1 MKTQGVANVT
11 QAGEFD
17 EIIDV
22 RSPAEFAEDH
32 MPGAVNCPV
41 LSNEERVR
49 VGTLYK
55 QESPFAAKKLG
66 AALVARHIAEHI
78 EARFLDRPRAWRPLV
93 YCWRGG
99 KRSGAMTHVLRQIGW
114 RACSLE
120 GGYKSYRRHVVGQL
134 ADLPRRF
141 AFRIITGA
149 TGSGKS
155 RLLEALAARGAQVL
169 DLEALAAHKGSVLGG
184 LPDDKKLAGSPQEFL
199 GPPGGESRAQRGSR
213 GGDLPQPAQKMFE
226 SRLLAVLQGLTFERP
241 VFVEAES
248 RKIGRLQVPDALL
261 ETMRASPCLRI
272 EATEA
277 ARIAFLIGDYGHFL
291 SDPAGLREKLACLRE
306 LHSHG
311 TLQRWNALV
320 DARDWPGLVGE
331 LLEKHYD
338 PLYRR
343 SQGRNYVR
351 YAEAPRFATGDLS
364 PAGLKRLAA
373 AVLAAPADAAPG

>member
-1 MKTQGVANVT
+1 MKKMKTQGVANVT

-41 LSNEERVR
+41 LSNKERAR
-49 VGTLYK
+49 VGTIYK

-78 EARFLDRPRAWRPLV
+78 EGRFLDKPRDWKPLV

-114 RACSLE
+114 HACALE
-120 GGYKSYRRHVVGQL
+120 GGYRSWRRHVVAEL
-134 ADLPRRF
+134 AELPRRF
-141 AFRIITGA
+141 SFRVVTGA

-155 RLLEALAARGAQVL
+155 RLLEALAAQGAQAL

-184 LPDDKKLAGSPQEFL
+184 LPDE
-199 GPPGGESRAQRGSR
+199 AQPS
-213 GGDLPQPAQKMFE
+213 QKMFE
-226 SRLLAVLQGLTFERP
+226 SRLFAVLQGLTFAEP
-241 VFVEAES
+241 VYVEAES

-272 EATEA
+272 EATDA
-277 ARIAFLIGDYGHFL
+277 ARVAFLIGDYDYFL
-291 SDPAGLREKLACLRE
+291 ADPATLKEKLDCLRE
-306 LHSHG
+306 LQSG
-311 TLQRWNALV
+311 ETLARWKALV
-320 DARDWPGLVGE
+320 DAREWPALVGE

-343 SQGRNYVR
+343 SQGKNYVHFP
-351 YAEAPRFATGDLS
+351 EAPRFATDDLS
-364 PAGLKRLAA
+364 PAGLEKLAREI
-373 AVLAAPADAAPG
+373 LATSA

>member
-1 MKTQGVANVT
+1 MMKIQGVANVT

-41 LSNEERVR
+41 LSNEERAR
-49 VGTLYK
+49 VGTIYK

-78 EARFLDRPRAWRPLV
+78 EGRFLDKPREWKPLV

-114 RACSLE
+114 HACALD
-120 GGYKSYRRHVVGQL
+120 GGYKSYRRHVVAEL
-134 ADLPRRF
+134 AELPRRYS
-141 AFRIITGA
+141 FRVVTGA

-155 RLLEALAARGAQVL
+155 RLLEALAAQGAQVL

-184 LPDDKKLAGSPQEFL
+184 LPDA
-199 GPPGGESRAQRGSR
+199 AQPS
-213 GGDLPQPAQKMFE
+213 QKMFE
-226 SRLLAVLQGLTFERP
+226 SRLLAALQGLTFAEP
-241 VFVEAES
+241 VYVEAES
-248 RKIGRLQVPDALL
+248 RKIGQLQVPDTLL

-272 EATEA
+272 EATDA
-277 ARIAFLIGDYGHFL
+277 ARVRFLIGDYDYFL
-291 SDPAGLREKLACLRE
+291 ADPGSLKEKLACLRE
-306 LHSHG
+306 LQSG
-311 TLQRWNALV
+311 ETLAHWYALV
-320 DARDWPGLVGE
+320 DARDWPALVAE

-343 SQGRNYVR
+343 SQGKNYIHFPD
-351 YAEAPRFATGDLS
+351 APRFATDDLS
-364 PAGLKRLAA
+364 PASLKKLAA
-373 AVLAAPADAAPG
+373 EILATSA

>member
-1 MKTQGVANVT
+1 MKSTGVANVT

-41 LSNEERVR
+41 LSNEERAR

-78 EARFLDRPRAWRPLV
+78 ENRFLDKPREWKPLV

-114 RACSLE
+114 HACALD
-120 GGYKSYRRHVVGQL
+120 GGYKAYRRHVVTEL
-134 ADLPRRF
+134 AELPRRYS
-141 AFRIITGA
+141 FRVVTGA

-155 RLLEALAARGAQVL
+155 RLLEALAAQGAQVL

-184 LPDDKKLAGSPQEFL
+184 LPNE
-199 GPPGGESRAQRGSR
+199 AQPS
-213 GGDLPQPAQKMFE
+213 QKMFE
-226 SRLLAVLQGLTFERP
+226 SRLLAVLQRLTFDAP

-248 RKIGRLQVPDALL
+248 RKIGQLQVPDALL
-261 ETMRASPCLRI
+261 ETMRASPCLSI
-272 EATEA
+272 EASDA
-277 ARIAFLIGDYGHFL
+277 ARVRFLIGDYDYFL
-291 SDPAGLREKLACLRE
+291 ADPASLKEKLDCLRE
-306 LHSHG
+306 LQSG
-311 TLQRWNALV
+311 ETLAHWQALV
-320 DARDWPGLVGE
+320 EARDWPGLVGE

-338 PLYRR
+338 PLYKR
-343 SQGRNYVR
+343 SQGRNYARFADAPR
-351 YAEAPRFATGDLS
+351 YATDDLS
-364 PAGLKRLAA
+364 PAGLDGLARRI
-373 AVLAAPADAAPG
+373 LANEALPDLQP

>member
-1 MKTQGVANVT
+1 MKIQGVANVT

-41 LSNEERVR
+41 LSNEERAR
-49 VGTLYK
+49 VGTIYK

-78 EARFLDRPRAWRPLV
+78 EARFLDKPREWKPLI

-114 RACSLE
+114 HACALD
-120 GGYKSYRRHVVGQL
+120 GGYKSWRRHVVAEL
-134 ADLPRRF
+134 AELPRRF
-141 AFRIITGA
+141 SFRVVTGA

-155 RLLEALAARGAQVL
+155 RLLEALAAQGAQVL

-184 LPDDKKLAGSPQEFL
+184 LPNE
-199 GPPGGESRAQRGSR
+199 
-213 GGDLPQPAQKMFE
+213 PQPSQKMFE
-226 SRLLAVLQGLTFERP
+226 SRLLAVLQGLTFGRP

-248 RKIGRLQVPDALL
+248 RKIGQLQVPDALL

-272 EATEA
+272 EATDA
-277 ARIAFLIGDYGHFL
+277 ARVRFLIGDYDYFL
-291 SDPAGLREKLACLRE
+291 ADPTSLKEKLDCLRE
-306 LHSHG
+306 LQSG
-311 TLQRWNALV
+311 ETLAHWNALI
-320 DARDWPGLVGE
+320 DARDWPALVAE
-331 LLEKHYD
+331 LLERHYD

-343 SQGRNYVR
+343 SQGKNYAHF
-351 YAEAPRFATGDLS
+351 AEAPRFATDDLS
-364 PAGLKRLAA
+364 PAGLTKLATEI
-373 AVLAAPADAAPG
+373 LATSA

>member
-1 MKTQGVANVT
+1 MMKIQGVANVT

-41 LSNEERVR
+41 LSDEERAR
-49 VGTLYK
+49 VGTIYK

-78 EARFLDRPRAWRPLV
+78 EGRFLDKPRDWKPLI

-114 RACSLE
+114 HACALE
-120 GGYKSYRRHVVGQL
+120 GGYKSYRRHVVEQL
-134 ADLPRRF
+134 SELPRRF
-141 AFRIITGA
+141 AFRVVTGA

-155 RLLEALAARGAQVL
+155 RLLEALAAQGAQVL

-184 LPDDKKLAGSPQEFL
+184 LPDEM
-199 GPPGGESRAQRGSR
+199 
-213 GGDLPQPAQKMFE
+213 QPSQKMFE
-226 SRLLAVLQGLTFERP
+226 SRLLAVLQGLTFTET

-248 RKIGRLQVPDALL
+248 RKIGQLQVPDTLL

-272 EATEA
+272 EATDA
-277 ARIAFLIGDYGHFL
+277 ARVAFLIGDYDYFL
-291 SDPAGLREKLACLRE
+291 ADPVGLKEKLACLRE
-306 LHSHG
+306 LQSAE
-311 TLQRWNALV
+311 TLARWNAFI
-320 DARDWPGLVGE
+320 DARDWTALVGE

-343 SQGRNYVR
+343 SQGKNYVHFP
-351 YAEAPRFATGDLS
+351 EAPRLATDDLS
-364 PAGLKRLAA
+364 PAGLEKLAREI
-373 AVLAAPADAAPG
+373 LATSA

>member
-1 MKTQGVANVT
+1 MKSTGVANVT

-41 LSNEERVR
+41 LSNEERAR
-49 VGTLYK
+49 VGTIYK

-78 EARFLDRPRAWRPLV
+78 EARFLDRPRDWKPLI

-114 RACSLE
+114 HACALE
-120 GGYKSYRRHVVGQL
+120 GGYKSWRRHVVAEL
-134 ADLPRRF
+134 AELPRRF
-141 AFRIITGA
+141 SFRVVTGA

-155 RLLEALAARGAQVL
+155 RLLEALAAEGAQVL

-184 LPDDKKLAGSPQEFL
+184 LPDE
-199 GPPGGESRAQRGSR
+199 
-213 GGDLPQPAQKMFE
+213 PQPSQRMFE
-226 SRLLAVLQGLTFERP
+226 SRLLAVLQGLTFTVP
-241 VFVEAES
+241 VYVEAES
-248 RKIGRLQVPDALL
+248 RRIGALQVPDALL

-272 EATEA
+272 EATDA
-277 ARIAFLIGDYGHFL
+277 ARVRFLIGDYDYFL
-291 SDPAGLREKLACLRE
+291 ADPASLKEKLDCLRE
-306 LHSHG
+306 LQSG
-311 TLQRWNALV
+311 ETLAHWNALI
-320 DARDWPGLVGE
+320 DARDWPALVAE
-331 LLEKHYD
+331 LLGKHYD

-343 SQGRNYVR
+343 SQGKNYVHF
-351 YAEAPRFATGDLS
+351 AEAPRYDTDDLS
-364 PAGLKRLAA
+364 PAGLEKLARKILTSA
-373 AVLAAPADAAPG
+373 